1 MADSYNKKERDKK
14 RKKRKKDKLEK
25 KAQRKVEGV
34 KQAEFMY
41 LDEDGNLSPTP
52 PDPTKKRKEIKLED
66 INISTPKQEDIEVE
80 TERKGYV
87 KFFNQEKRFG
97 FIREKGTEQDYFVHE
112 ENCIEKIKDNDK
124 VVFEVTS
131 GPKGLVAINVKIQ
144 KKEEKKKTPP
154 PVEKEGA
161 EAPEAAKTEEVAKTE
176 EAAEQKAEGTQE
188 KTE

>member
-25 KAQRKVEGV
+25 KAQRKIEGV

-41 LDEDGNLSPTP
+41 LDEDGNLSTTP

-80 TERKGYV
+80 TVRKGYV

-112 ENCIEKIKDNDK
+112 ENCIDKIKDNDK
-124 VVFEVTS
+124 VEFEVSS
-131 GPKGLVAINVKIQ
+131 GPKGLVAVNVKIQ
-144 KKEEKKKTPP
+144 KKEEKKKAP
-154 PVEKEGA
+154 PVEKEAPPAEKA
-161 EAPEAAKTEEVAKTE
+161 EASAEAVEP
-176 EAAEQKAEGTQE
+176 KAEDTAE

>member
-25 KAQRKVEGV
+25 KAQRKLEGV

-41 LDEDGNLSPTP
+41 LDEDGNLSTSP

-66 INISTPKQEDIEVE
+66 INISTPKQEDLDLD
-80 TERKGYV
+80 TERRGHV

-112 ENCIEKIKDNDK
+112 ENCIESIKDNDR
-124 VVFEVTS
+124 VVFEVSS
-131 GPKGLVAINVKIQ
+131 GPKGLIAINVKLF
-144 KKEEKKKTPP
+144 KKEKEVKKPEEKP
-154 PVEKEGA
+154 A
-161 EAPEAAKTEEVAKTE
+161 EVSEA
-176 EAAEQKAEGTQE
+176 KAEET
-188 KTE
+188 TEVKVEETKETDKE